1 MPENIQVGHKYRE
14 TSFPHRMWEVARLL
28 EPIPGMPHAQLRLLA
43 DQSSAKLISC
53 LALRTGVSY
62 QRVEAKA
69 SGRS

>member
-1 MPENIQVGHKYRE
+1 
-14 TSFPHRMWEVARLL
+14 MWEVARLL